1 MQREIEMSART
12 VDEAVELALRE
23 LDADRSD
30 VEIDVVSRGKS
41 GVLGIGSQP
50 AVVRVTLAET
60 DDAPS
65 ESLELATEAI
75 ESLIRYMDVDVDLTI
90 SRMHDEDLGGP
101 VFDLEG
107 EDAGLLIGR
116 RGETLKTLQ
125 FLVRYMVSQRMDER
139 VNLMIDVEG
148 YQERRHAALRNMARR
163 VAGRVADTGRSIAL
177 EPMPPNERRIVH
189 VALSERADVFTE
201 SSGMGAE
208 RQVVVIPNDEDED

>member
-75 ESLIRYMDVDVDLTI
+75 ESLIRYMDVDVGLTI
-90 SRMHDEDLGGP
+90 TRMHDEDLGGP

-163 VAGRVADTGRSIAL
+163 VASRVSDTGRAIAL
-177 EPMPPNERRIVH
+177 EPMPAYERRIVH
-189 VALSERADVFTE
+189 VALSDYRGVTTE
-201 SSGMGAE
+201 SEGMGME
-208 RQVVVIPNDEDED
+208 RQVVVMPAE